1 MSFLILVPLLPL
13 LGSVLLLLNQ
23 GRLAPRLVAII
34 GVGSVALSAVIAT
47 WLAIA
52 FLTGPDQHLTITLWQ
67 WVRIGDFA
75 PTVSLYLDPLALVMM
90 LIVTIIGSLI
100 LLYSVDFM
108 AGDEGFSRFF
118 AYMDLFVAAMLLLV
132 LAGDLLAL
140 YVGWEGVGLCS
151 YLLIGFW
158 YQDPANGLAARKAF
172 IVTRIGDTGFMI
184 GLLLLFT
191 QLHTLQIQAVAT
203 AAQASWPPG
212 SVPAT
217 LAAALLLT
225 GAVGKSAQVPLQ
237 TWLPDAMAGPTPV
250 SALIHAAT
258 MVTAGVYLIARTH
271 VLFTLAP
278 AVLAAVGVIGTITL
292 LVAACAALNQNDI
305 KRILAYSTVS
315 QIGYMFLA
323 LGLGAWG
330 AAIFHLMVHAFF
342 KALLFLAAGAVT
354 MRLHHEHDIF
364 RMGGLAKR
372 LPLAFWS
379 FLIGSASLAALPLI
393 TAGFYSKDAILS
405 AAWAQGG
412 GARLLWLGG
421 IVTAFLTALYSFR
434 AVFIVF
440 FGTAKTEISGRYS
453 WRVAVPL
460 TVLSALA
467 LCGGLVET
475 PPSLGDI
482 RLFSRLLAPVFPTPP
497 PPAPLLLLLFT
508 ALVALLGLYLAYAL
522 YWRIGPRF
530 VAWANSSAIA
540 AWRRFFATG
549 WAFDALYQRLVVTP
563 FLVLARANRADII
576 DRFYTGIAWTCR
588 WLHRRLGDQQTGQ
601 IRWYAS
607 WIAAGSVVTIAVAVL
622 R

>member
-1 MSFLILVPLLPL
+1 MAFLVLVPLLPL
-13 LGSVLLLLNQ
+13 LGSALLILSE
-23 GRLAPRLVAII
+23 GRLPPRLVALV

-52 FLTGPDQHLTITLWQ
+52 FLTGPDQHVTLTLWQ
-67 WVRIGDFA
+67 WVRIGAFA
-75 PTVSLYLDPLALVMM
+75 PTVSLYLDPLSLVMM
-90 LIVTIIGSLI
+90 LVVTIIGSLI
-100 LLYSVDFM
+100 LLYAVDFM
-108 AGDEGFSRFF
+108 AGDEGYSRFF

-172 IVTRIGDTGFMI
+172 IVTRIGDTGFML
-184 GLLLLFT
+184 GLFLIFT
-191 QLHTLQIQAVAT
+191 QLHTLQIQPVL
-203 AAQASWPPG
+203 AQAQTSWHVG
-212 SVPAT
+212 SLAAT

-225 GAVGKSAQVPLQ
+225 GAIGKSAQVPLQ

-271 VLFTLAP
+271 TLFALAP
-278 AVLAAVGVIGTITL
+278 VVLAAVGVIGTITL
-292 LVAACAALNQNDI
+292 LIAAFAALNQSDI
-305 KRILAYSTVS
+305 KRILAYSTIS

-323 LGLGAWG
+323 LGVGAWS
-330 AAIFHLMVHAFF
+330 AAVFHLMVHAFF
-342 KALLFLAAGAVT
+342 KALLFLAAGAIT
-354 MRLHHEHDIF
+354 MRLHHEHNIF

-412 GARLLWLGG
+412 GALLLWLGG
-421 IVTAFLTALYSFR
+421 IVTAFVTALYIFR

-440 FGTAKTEISGRYS
+440 FGPAKTEPSGRYS

-460 TVLSALA
+460 TLLSVLA
-467 LCGGLVET
+467 LIGGLVET
-475 PPSLGDI
+475 PPALGGI
-482 RLFSRLLAPVFPTPP
+482 TLFSRLLAPVFPNAP
-497 PPAPLLLLLFT
+497 PPAPVALILFT
-508 ALVALLGLYLAYAL
+508 AFISLLGLGLAYAL
-522 YWRIGPRF
+522 YWQIGPRF
-530 VAWANSSAIA
+530 IAWSNSPAIA
-540 AWRRFFATG
+540 AWRRFFAEG
-549 WAFDALYQRLVVTP
+549 WAFDALYHRLVVAP
-563 FLVLARANRADII
+563 FLALVRANRGDFI
-576 DRFYTGIAWTCR
+576 DQFYTGIAWTCR
-588 WLHRRLGDQQTGQ
+588 WLHQRLGALQTGR